1 MEGPIEQISTSNPG
15 VMANPMAMVDQTAPS
30 VAVATATAVAVVPMH
45 AVETTMQVQVPAGVT
60 AGQMMAVNTPTGQMQ
75 IAVPAGVAPGQM
87 IQVNVPA
94 PTVAVGAATATAM
107 PVTTEEKERLARVER
122 FRIAENDGDDGDDVV
137 EASITQEKLR
147 AKFEELDANGNS
159 TLEGEEVRKLV
170 AWAYSISHEGRLSA
184 DKQEAVAD
192 KILSNLDADG
202 DGKLTF
208 DEARGALRKY
218 LVEEAEYE

>member
-1 MEGPIEQISTSNPG
+1 
-15 VMANPMAMVDQTAPS
+15 
-30 VAVATATAVAVVPMH
+30 
-45 AVETTMQVQVPAGVT
+45 
-60 AGQMMAVNTPTGQMQ
+60 
-75 IAVPAGVAPGQM
+75 M